1 MKKIIVFLMLCM
13 IPVLSSC
20 GGTTVK
26 VRQSS
31 DGVSATVSVE
41 TNNPTNVDVKPSV
54 TVSMEDLSCLL
65 NSVQDSLEFDE
76 KGEMEITSKDIVR
89 FIRSYNYAYNG
100 KASTVPEGTY

>member
-1 MKKIIVFLMLCM
+1 MLCM
-13 IPVLSSC
+13 IPLFSSC

-54 TVSMEDLSCLL
+54 TVSMEDLTGLL

-76 KGEMEITSKDIVR
+76 NGVMEFTSKDIVR
-89 FIRSYNYAYNG
+89 LARRYEVGYSKNH
-100 KASTVPEGTY
+100 

>member
-1 MKKIIVFLMLCM
+1 MKKIIFFLMLCM
-13 IPVLSSC
+13 IPLLSSC

-54 TVSMEDLSCLL
+54 TVSMEDLSGLL

-76 KGEMEITSKDIVR
+76 NGVMTLSSKDIVKIAR
-89 FIRSYNYAYNG
+89 QYENGFSKNY
-100 KASTVPEGTY
+100 

>member
-1 MKKIIVFLMLCM
+1 MLCM
-13 IPVLSSC
+13 IPLLSSC

-54 TVSMEDLSCLL
+54 TVTMEDLSGLL

-76 KGEMEITSKDIVR
+76 NGEMEITSKDIGR
-89 FIRSYNYAYNG
+89 IIRSYNSSHNFL
-100 KASTVPEGTY
+100 

>member
-1 MKKIIVFLMLCM
+1 MKKIIFFLVLCM
-13 IPVLSSC
+13 IPLLSSC

-54 TVSMEDLSCLL
+54 TVSMEDLTGLL

-76 KGEMEITSKDIVR
+76 NGVMEFTSKDIVR
-89 FIRSYNYAYNG
+89 LARRYEAGYTKNY
-100 KASTVPEGTY
+100 

>member
-13 IPVLSSC
+13 IPLLSSC

-54 TVSMEDLSCLL
+54 TVSMEDFSGLL

-89 FIRSYNYAYNG
+89 IIRSYNSAYNG
-100 KASTVPEGTY
+100 KASEISKRTY